1 MSLNLRFGPRPR
13 HRGRRVLILL
23 CLTGIVGLVAWQQN
37 WQPPRPVAVWAGVAL
52 SYLPLK
58 FSTPKPVAGTLAQ
71 DTVVLVKATVVD
83 SPQSEAYT
91 ADLYTATDRDDI
103 PWPNIAGRTS
113 IEFYTVEP
121 GDTLWSIAKQFQLD
135 FETLRWSNPELE
147 RNPDILVAG
156 SKLRIMPV
164 PGIYHLLEPGDT
176 IESLA
181 ERYGVAPEDI
191 TDYPPNALFPPYT
204 LAGREGLI
212 VPYGRKE
219 TRLPRPA
226 LSLEFALAWPIVGTV
241 TATFEAT
248 HPAIDIAAPY
258 GSPVYAAADGTVLYA
273 GRRDD
278 DSGYTVIVD
287 HGDDRETWYNG
298 LKRSLVEAGSFVTRG
313 VPIGEIGSAGHTA
326 GPHLHFEL
334 HQDGRLIDPLVGLPG
349 TPQ

>member
-13 HRGRRVLILL
+13 HRVRRVLILL
-23 CLTGIVGLVAWQQN
+23 CLIGIIGLVAWQQK
-37 WQPPRPVAVWAGVAL
+37 WTAPRPVAAWTETAL
-52 SYLPLK
+52 SYLPIK
-58 FSTPKPVAGTLAQ
+58 FSTTTPLAGTPTQ
-71 DTVVLVKATVVD
+71 DNVVLVKAAVVD

-91 ADLYTATDRDDI
+91 ADLYAATDHDDI

-113 IEFYTVEP
+113 IEFYTVKP
-121 GDTLWSIAKQFQLD
+121 GDTLWSIAEQFQLD

-164 PGIYHLLEPGDT
+164 PGIYHLLEPDDT
-176 IESLA
+176 IEALA
-181 ERYGVAPEDI
+181 QRYGVAPEDI
-191 TDYPPNALFPPYT
+191 TAYPPNALFPPYT

-212 VPYGRKE
+212 IPYGRKE

-226 LSLEFALAWPIVGTV
+226 LSLQFALAWPIVGTV
-241 TATFEAT
+241 TAGYEAT

-258 GSPVYAAADGTVLYA
+258 GSPVYAAADGTVIYA
-273 GRRDD
+273 AWQEDNA
-278 DSGYTVIVD
+278 SYAVIID
-287 HGDDRETWYNG
+287 HGDGRETWYNG
-298 LKRSLVEAGSFVTRG
+298 LRETLVEAGSFVTRG
-313 VPIGEIGSAGHTA
+313 VPIGEVGRSGHTA

-334 HQDGRLIDPLVGLPG
+334 HQDGRLVDPLGGLPG